1 MRRVVVT
8 GLGAVTP
15 LGGGVPSSWRSLLAG
30 ECGVVS
36 FVLKGFESIP
46 CRVAG
51 VVPAEFDES
60 AYASSA
66 ERRYLTRG
74 AVLALA
80 AAQEALRDA
89 SLDPVPGGCDPS
101 RMGVSV
107 SSSVDYEEIHST
119 GKELYAKG
127 YKRVSPFFV
136 PKILTNTVAGVL
148 SERYKL
154 LGPNH
159 SVVTACTTGLHAIGD
174 AAAMIARGACDVMI
188 AGAGDSSLHP
198 IGLAGFSQCRALSRH
213 FNESPRRASRPF
225 ERDRDGFVMSEGA
238 GVLLLES
245 LEHATGREAARIYAE
260 VIGYGMSSDA
270 FHITAP
276 SPKGVGAVNSMK
288 NALFDAKLPPTH
300 VGYINAHATSTP
312 IGDRIENEAI
322 KSVFGDHAY
331 KLNVSSTKGATG
343 HLVTAS
349 GVVEAI
355 FCCLAVIH
363 GDIPPTI
370 NLDERTSEFDLNY
383 TPHTAQ
389 KWPAICT
396 KDRIALTNSFGFGGT
411 NATLIFKQYHGST
424 GS

>member
-15 LGGGVPSSWRSLLAG
+15 LGESALSSWRSLLAG
-30 ECGVVS
+30 ECGIIS
-36 FVLKGFESIP
+36 FVMKGFESIP
-46 CRVAG
+46 SRVAG
-51 VVPAEFDES
+51 VVSAEFNES
-60 AYASSA
+60 EFASSS
-66 ERRYLTRG
+66 ERRYLSRG
-74 AVLALA
+74 AILALA
-80 AAQEALRDA
+80 AAREALRDA
-89 SLDPVPGGCDPS
+89 CLDTSLPVYDAG

-107 SSSVDYEEIHST
+107 SSSVDYEEIHRT
-119 GKELYAKG
+119 GTELYSKG
-127 YKRVSPFFV
+127 YRKVSPFFV

-154 LGPNH
+154 QGPNH

-174 AAAMIARGACDVMI
+174 AAAMIARGACDVML
-188 AGAGDSSLHP
+188 AGAGDSTLHP

-225 ERDRDGFVMSEGA
+225 DRERDGFVMSEGA
-238 GVLLLES
+238 GVVLLES
-245 LEHATGREAARIYAE
+245 LEHAIGRGVNRIYAE
-260 VIGYGMSSDA
+260 VIGYGLSSDA

-276 SPKGVGAVNSMK
+276 SPEGVGAVNSMK
-288 NALFDAKLPPTH
+288 NALFDAKLPPNK

-322 KSVFGDHAY
+322 KSVFGEHAY
-331 KLNVSSTKGATG
+331 ELNVSSTKGATG
-343 HLVTAS
+343 HLVTAA

-355 FCCLAVIH
+355 FCCLAILH

-370 NLDERTSEFDLNY
+370 NLDEKTSEFDLNY

-389 KWPAICT
+389 KWPDIGT
-396 KDRIALTNSFGFGGT
+396 EDRIAVTNSFGFGGT
-411 NATLIFKQYHGST
+411 NASIIFKEFYGE
-424 GS
+424 